1 MKAKVIEY
9 VKSFGIAIIAALII
23 RALIVQS
30 YKIPSGS
37 MEDTLLVGDVLFV
50 NKFIYGAQVP
60 FTDWHLPELRDPVSG
75 DVVVFKYDGDPENY
89 IKRCIAVEG
98 QVVEI
103 RDKQVFVDGQP
114 FPANNHIKY
123 ESPQVY
129 PKEYAENG
137 IFPPGFGFNRD
148 QYGPIKVPEGHLFFL
163 GDNRDNSIDSRYR
176 GVIPR
181 KNIIGKAL
189 IIYWSWDSIK
199 PIYKIFTKV
208 RWSRIGDLIK

>member
-1 MKAKVIEY
+1 MTNQAVLIIGA
-9 VKSFGIAIIAALII
+9 GIAGIQASIDLAQMGFQVYLVE
-23 RALIVQS
+23 RT
-30 YKIPSGS
+30 PSIGGR
-37 MEDTLLVGDVLFV
+37 MAQLDKTFPTNDCAICILAPKMTECAGHEHIHLLTYSEV
-50 NKFIYGAQVP
+50 
-60 FTDWHLPELRDPVSG
+60 
-75 DVVVFKYDGDPENY
+75 
-89 IKRCIAVEG
+89 IAVEG

-129 PKEYAENG
+129 PNEYAENG

-189 IIYWSWDSIK
+189 II
-199 PIYKIFTKV
+199 
-208 RWSRIGDLIK
+208 